1 MRNYISI
8 ALLLLASSVF
18 AYDPPTMGWSSWNT
32 YRVNISDKLIMK
44 QADAMSRNG
53 LKEVGYK
60 YINIDDGYFGGRDAS
75 GELITHP
82 VRFPNGLK
90 QTVDHIHA
98 LGFKAGI
105 YSDAGRNTCGSFWDK
120 DSLGINV
127 GFYGHD
133 RQDADYFF
141 KEIGFDFIKIDFCGG
156 DAKQNFD
163 QLGLDEQER
172 YTAIHNAILA
182 TGRKDVRMNVCRWDF
197 PGMTLPSHGV
207 SRKI

>member
-75 GELITHP
+75 GKLITHP
-82 VRFPNGLK
+82 VRLPYGLK
-90 QTVDHIHA
+90 QTVDDIHA
-98 LGFKAGI
+98 LGF
-105 YSDAGRNTCGSFWDK
+105 
-120 DSLGINV
+120 NV
-127 GFYGHD
+127 G
-133 RQDADYFF
+133 
-141 KEIGFDFIKIDFCGG
+141 I
-156 DAKQNFD
+156 
-163 QLGLDEQER
+163 
-172 YTAIHNAILA
+172 
-182 TGRKDVRMNVCRWDF
+182 
-197 PGMTLPSHGV
+197 
-207 SRKI
+207 

>member
-156 DAKQNFD
+156 DTSY
-163 QLGLDEQER
+163 R
-172 YTAIHNAILA
+172 
-182 TGRKDVRMNVCRWDF
+182 
-197 PGMTLPSHGV
+197 P
-207 SRKI
+207 

>member
-75 GELITHP
+75 QHGESAYP
-82 VRFPNGLK
+82 
-90 QTVDHIHA
+90 
-98 LGFKAGI
+98 
-105 YSDAGRNTCGSFWDK
+105 SF
-120 DSLGINV
+120 S
-127 GFYGHD
+127 
-133 RQDADYFF
+133 
-141 KEIGFDFIKIDFCGG
+141 
-156 DAKQNFD
+156 
-163 QLGLDEQER
+163 GLD
-172 YTAIHNAILA
+172 
-182 TGRKDVRMNVCRWDF
+182 
-197 PGMTLPSHGV
+197 
-207 SRKI
+207 

>member
-75 GELITHP
+75 GKLITHP
-82 VRFPNGLK
+82 VRFPN
-90 QTVDHIHA
+90 A
-98 LGFKAGI
+98 
-105 YSDAGRNTCGSFWDK
+105 
-120 DSLGINV
+120 
-127 GFYGHD
+127 
-133 RQDADYFF
+133 
-141 KEIGFDFIKIDFCGG
+141 
-156 DAKQNFD
+156 
-163 QLGLDEQER
+163 
-172 YTAIHNAILA
+172 
-182 TGRKDVRMNVCRWDF
+182 
-197 PGMTLPSHGV
+197 
-207 SRKI
+207 